1 MAQIHINDGKAE
13 IIVSGELPGT
23 AALTFLVEGT
33 DKTAITIASVEQITH
48 TVVAVPTANIASG
61 AIVEKGTKIELSC
74 ATAGATIYYTLDGSC
89 PCDNTDARKVY
100 DGTPIVIN
108 ETTTIKAMAV
118 APDMT
123 ESDVAEFTYIVD
135 GTGIQEVTINGQIQV
150 WPLPVRDKVNVSAG
164 GIIIN
169 SVTVSAMNGTIIV
182 SSNKVAPT
190 VTIDV
195 STVPSGIYI
204 VNVTTIDGLYS
215 RKILKV
221 D

>member
-100 DGTPIVIN
+100 DGT
-108 ETTTIKAMAV
+108 V